1 MRFRILLPI
10 VLFPWLILQAQD
22 VELPDILIENP
33 QQHEERMSWWN
44 DAKFGALITWG
55 VFSTPG
61 KGEWVMWNEQIPV
74 EEYAR
79 LADEFNPDPDAMEQ
93 WASVAGEAGMKY
105 LVLTTRFCDGF
116 ALWPSQ
122 SSWRDFTIR
131 KTPARFDPVE
141 KYVAACRNHDLG
153 VGFYYSPGD
162 WRMPGFWFP
171 GLYYDNAEIMKEQGY
186 GQVKELLTE
195 YGKIDIMWWDVGGDE
210 SLAMGHAPHEFEIIN
225 RLAKRP
231 PDIKYPGP
239 PLWEENKLN
248 AMVRNLQPD
257 IIINNRNQVPGAE
270 WKGDFK
276 TPECRIGEF
285 NTSNDWETCDIFS
298 DGWWGYTRDAKPKS
312 LEYVISTLV
321 QVVTGGGNYMLGI
334 GPGPDGYIEQEYV
347 ERLKEVGLWLERYGE
362 SIYETRGGP
371 HPNGE
376 WGGFTHRDNI
386 LYVHVL
392 DWSKMPEVL
401 PVIDKKIARATCLTG
416 GKVKYKQSKTG
427 LEISVTGQPEDPI
440 DTIIK
445 LELRGN

>member
-285 NTSNDWETCDIFS
+285 NTSNDWETCDFS
-298 DGWWGYTRDAKPKS
+298 LTQDNKLSSDSAYFKTPKS
-312 LEYVISTLV
+312 NKTFWGDTLTHLSSISTQPINIFPNPTNGELKIKLGS
-321 QVVTGGGNYMLGI
+321 QVAIKNHI
-334 GPGPDGYIEQEYV
+334 
-347 ERLKEVGLWLERYGE
+347 
-362 SIYETRGGP
+362 SIYDLYGRHLLNRQTELSEMNIDLSYFEQGVYLIRINDQKARKIILTR
-371 HPNGE
+371 N
-376 WGGFTHRDNI
+376 
-386 LYVHVL
+386 
-392 DWSKMPEVL
+392 
-401 PVIDKKIARATCLTG
+401 
-416 GKVKYKQSKTG
+416 
-427 LEISVTGQPEDPI
+427 
-440 DTIIK
+440 
-445 LELRGN
+445 